1 LGSHLRH
8 FFLRYELN
16 IRGKMAIL
24 ERQGEVA
31 MGAEGSDQLYLR
43 LKPPMER

>member
-1 LGSHLRH
+1 
-8 FFLRYELN
+8 
-16 IRGKMAIL
+16 MAML

-43 LKPPMER
+43 LKPQMEREVSLAICHQ